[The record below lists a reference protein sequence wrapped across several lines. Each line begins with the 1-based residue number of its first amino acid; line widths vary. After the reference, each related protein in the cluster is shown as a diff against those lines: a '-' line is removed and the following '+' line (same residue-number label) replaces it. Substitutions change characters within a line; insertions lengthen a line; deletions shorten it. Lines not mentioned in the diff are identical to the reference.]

1 MDCSL
6 SGSSVH
12 GIFQVRVLE
21 WIAISFS
28 RGSSQPRNRTQ
39 VSHIAGRHFLG
50 KPKKATILNKIKKNN
65 NNYSITIVGGLNIK
79 CWNVQQSSAIHWFKL
94 SAKQVRI
101 TDFILDHFFYHPLV
115 DSPSIWVDSIWT
127 VLYGKLRFPSGG
139 SAVKASACNVGDLG
153 SIPRSGRSP
162 GERKGNPLQYSCLE
176 NAMDGGAWWATVHG
190 VAKSWTRLSDFTHSL
205 THDPVTIFLIFW
217 GLFLWALFFSCVS
230 CL

>member
-1 MDCSL
+1 MNLLL
-6 SGSSVH
+6 SCWWLKLPVFSS
-12 GIFQVRVLE
+12 G
-21 WIAISFS
+21 
-28 RGSSQPRNRTQ
+28 
-39 VSHIAGRHFLG
+39 
-50 KPKKATILNKIKKNN
+50 NN

-127 VLYGKLRFPSGG
+127 VLYGKLPFPSGG

-176 NAMDGGAWWATVHG
+176 NAMDGRAWWATVPR
-190 VAKSWTRLSDFTHSL
+190 VAKSWTRLSDFTF
-205 THDPVTIFLIFW
+205 FLV
-217 GLFLWALFFSCVS
+217 FLWREKSLQWEN
-230 CL
+230 CLCR